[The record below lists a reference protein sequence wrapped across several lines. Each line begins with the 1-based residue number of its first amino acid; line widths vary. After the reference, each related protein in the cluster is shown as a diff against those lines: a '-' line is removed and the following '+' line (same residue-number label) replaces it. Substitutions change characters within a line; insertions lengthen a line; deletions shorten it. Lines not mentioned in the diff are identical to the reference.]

1 MIYLNH
7 AVSLALIYTYRATN
21 DTNTMITT
29 EEANSFQDVVN
40 NNLIAMNSKVNNL
53 IPTDH
58 EVNLDDLFFNYTIIN
73 NQGYYLLKDDPISQE
88 RRKKY
93 IMLNIP
99 LDVVL
104 ASQRPN
110 ALDTIGLVM
119 IDGKIIKKQNYK
131 TKKNIKITAKKQIKK
146 QIKSF

>member
-7 AVSLALIYTYRATN
+7 AISLALIYTYRATN
-21 DTNTMITT
+21 GTDTMITT
-29 EEANSFQDVVN
+29 EEANSFKNVIN
-40 NNLIAMNSKVNNL
+40 NNLETMHSKVNNL
-53 IPTDH
+53 IPTDS
-58 EVNLDDLFFNYTIIN
+58 EVDLNDLFFNYTIIN
-73 NQGYYLLKDDPISQE
+73 NQENYLLKDDPISQE

-110 ALDTIGLVM
+110 ALDAIGLVM

-131 TKKNIKITAKKQIKK
+131 TKKILKTK
-146 QIKSF
+146 

>member
-7 AVSLALIYTYRATN
+7 AVSLALIYKYRATH
-21 DTNTMITT
+21 DQNTMITT
-29 EEANSFQDVVN
+29 EETSNYQDIVN
-40 NNLIAMNSKVNNL
+40 DNLKDMHSKVNNL
-53 IPTDH
+53 TPTDH
-58 EVNLDDLFFNYTIIN
+58 EVNLEEMFFNYTIID
-73 NQGYYLLKDDPISQE
+73 NQGYYLLKDDPISKE

-110 ALDTIGLVM
+110 ALDAIGLVM
-119 IDGKIIKKQNYK
+119 IDGKIIKKEK
-131 TKKNIKITAKKQIKK
+131 SKIKKITKIK
-146 QIKSF
+146 